1 MSKSLLVKVLGDL
14 TESAPAPKTGSNI
27 ESRKSDW
34 KEAVESFDIDR
45 LLAIQD
51 EMDSFIDK
59 MKVISKRDSS
69 EIDLTPDE
77 TKDLMVEYLSSKNIS
92 EFLDARKAMVR
103 ELVFQVVEE
112 RLRKE
117 GSEDPENTSGEITVP
132 QLGKRFCK
140 EGAGYADPTLDMGK
154 LKGLLGDKISQVTV
168 TKIIPEQR
176 VEEIDEELL
185 IELAQSDNSVRE
197 AIQNSV
203 VPGKRKNP
211 RLNVRDIK

>member
-1 MSKSLLVKVLGDL
+1 MSKNLLVKVLGDL
-14 TESAPAPKTGSNI
+14 TESTPAPKTGSNL
-27 ESRKSDW
+27 EYRKNEW

-51 EMDSFIDK
+51 EMDSFVDK

-69 EIDLTPDE
+69 EIDLTPNE
-77 TKDLMVEYLSSKNIS
+77 TQELMVEYLSSKNIS

-117 GSEDPENTSGEITVP
+117 GEEDPENTSGEIAVP

-140 EGAGYADPTLDMGK
+140 EGAGYSDPTLDMGK
-154 LKGLLGDKISQVTV
+154 LKELLGDKLSQVTV
-168 TKIIPEQR
+168 VKIIPEKR
-176 VEEIDEELL
+176 VEEVDEELL
-185 IELAQSDNSVRE
+185 ILLAQSDSSVKD
-197 AIQNSV
+197 AIQKSV
-203 VPGKRKNP
+203 VPGKPKTP
-211 RLNVRDIK
+211 RLNVRNIK